1 MPDTILKLLLTTLFI
16 YLAASGFS
24 CRMWDHVFVTCK
36 LSCSMRCLSCS
47 MWNLVPWPRI
57 KPGSPSL
64 EAWGLYP
71 VDQEGISLCEFWIW
85 ICGSSVIWTQF
96 VLRSSFLSLKT
107 LVSFGRQKRTIVYCV
122 LLWPIFVSF
131 LFIDN
136 WFYSVLSNMVSTVH
150 M

>member
-1 MPDTILKLLLTTLFI
+1 MFCFLYDFWNNIKVYLFRMVLIITSQRVLNIFI
-16 YLAASGFS
+16 YPPFLAALG
-24 CRMWDHVFVTCK
+24 
-36 LSCSMRCLSCS
+36 LSCS